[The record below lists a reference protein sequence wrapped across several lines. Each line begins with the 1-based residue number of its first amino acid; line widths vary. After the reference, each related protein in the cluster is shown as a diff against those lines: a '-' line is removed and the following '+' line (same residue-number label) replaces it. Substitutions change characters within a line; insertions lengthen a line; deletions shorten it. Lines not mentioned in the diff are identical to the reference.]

1 MKSEPVFLTLDEI
14 LYIHQ
19 EEIRIAG
26 GEPNIREPDGIE
38 ACSEAPKASFGGD
51 YLFDLFGMAAAYI
64 TCLTMRHPFVDG
76 NKRTALASALTFLYL
91 NGYSVEE
98 TYDEQLAD
106 LVVDFLTKK
115 INQDELAD
123 TLKNLSQKMT

>member
-1 MKSEPVFLTLDEI
+1 MKSEPVFLSLDEI

-26 GEPNIREPDGIE
+26 GEPNIREPDGVK
-38 ACSEAPKASFGGD
+38 ACTEAPKASFGGEFLHD
-51 YLFDLFGMAAAYI
+51 SLGMAAAYI

-76 NKRTALASALTFLYL
+76 NKRTALASALTFLYM
-91 NGYSVEE
+91 NGYSIEE

-106 LVVDFLTKK
+106 LVVDFVTKK
-115 INQDELAD
+115 VDQDELAK
-123 TLKNLSQKMT
+123 TLKNLSQKMI